1 MHSTNVWILVLMK
14 KFDFV
19 RRQLDK
25 IFGWMGFGFGFG
37 IGIGLLFSSVAFLD
51 RKSVV

>member
-1 MHSTNVWILVLMK
+1 MK

-37 IGIGLLFSSVAFLD
+37 IGIGLLFSSVAFLGLNF
-51 RKSVV
+51 VYFAFI